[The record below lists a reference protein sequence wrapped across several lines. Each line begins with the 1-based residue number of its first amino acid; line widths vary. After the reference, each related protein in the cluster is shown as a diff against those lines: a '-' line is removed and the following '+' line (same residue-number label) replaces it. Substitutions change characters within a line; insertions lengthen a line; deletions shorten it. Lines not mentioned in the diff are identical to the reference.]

1 MQNEEEAGLYI
12 AVVHLLRVLT
22 KMQFGNDPNAGSP
35 PPICRLLAFGD
46 YMLNNVPVA
55 VTSFKAD
62 YPDNVDYFR
71 TGDTVKDFG
80 YTSVPVLSTI
90 NLTLIPMYSRAEML
104 RGTVTGWI
112 NGNQRVRG
120 YL

>member
-1 MQNEEEAGLYI
+1 
-12 AVVHLLRVLT
+12 
-22 KMQFGNDPNAGSP
+22 
-35 PPICRLLAFGD
+35 
-46 YMLNNVPVA
+46 MLNNVPVA

-62 YPDNVDYFR
+62 FPDNVDYFR

-112 NGNQRVRG
+112 DGNQRVQG